1 MYTDLGISLLSFVL
15 CTQCARDYCI
25 QQKYKLCPLWSVIV
39 FARQR
44 LNKIKHKLMTV
55 LNVVS
60 ELKHCRI
67 QKKGF
72 EEERGESYCMSLVL
86 QQLLFDRVAFGQR
99 FEHNEVEAREL
110 LRRGKRSRSA
120 RQDGLVLWDFPK

>member
-1 MYTDLGISLLSFVL
+1 MLGTTVVNKNINFVLFGMLLS
-15 CTQCARDYCI
+15 
-25 QQKYKLCPLWSVIV
+25 

-44 LNKIKHKLMTV
+44 LNKIKHKLLTV
-55 LNVVS
+55 LSVVS

-67 QKKGF
+67 QKEGF
-72 EEERGESYCMSLVL
+72 GEEGGETYCMSLLL
-86 QQLLFDRVAFGQR
+86 QQLLFDRAAFEQR